1 MVSSRYIETKSFKKA
16 WLGIWGVP
24 KLVEMVN
31 PKSLIIVTPKKKK
44 VGWHCCMDL
53 KALYFSHMVVHLL
66 PQQLNNKCQ
75 SNHFHHV
82 NRWFER
88 ISQNTLYLLKLPQ
101 YQLLCIEPGNLIKI
115 LEILRYSS
123 DTVMNESHPFIL
135 SESLF
140 FHYLSPFCQTSRD
153 KP

>member
-1 MVSSRYIETKSFKKA
+1 
-16 WLGIWGVP
+16 
-24 KLVEMVN
+24 MVN
-31 PKSLIIVTPKKKK
+31 PKSLIIVTQKK

-53 KALYFSHMVVHLL
+53 KALYFSRVVVPLF
-66 PQQLNNKCQ
+66 PQQLNNKRR

-82 NRWFER
+82 NRWFKR
-88 ISQNTLYLLKLPQ
+88 ISQNTLQLLKLPQ
-101 YQLLCIEPGNLIKI
+101 YQLFCIEPGNLIKI

-123 DTVMNESHPFIL
+123 DTVMNEFHPFIL
-135 SESLF
+135 PESLF